1 LGFYVYIYIY
11 LLKNSHNYLYLLENI
26 LYINFKY

>member
-1 LGFYVYIYIY
+1 MYIYIY